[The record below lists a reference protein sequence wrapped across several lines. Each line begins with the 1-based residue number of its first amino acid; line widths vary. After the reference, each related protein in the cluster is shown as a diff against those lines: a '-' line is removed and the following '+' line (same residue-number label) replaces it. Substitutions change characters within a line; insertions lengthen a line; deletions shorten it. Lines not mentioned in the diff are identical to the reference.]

1 MDRQKVPPHICP
13 RVTADRALRWPPK
26 TDDPAGDPRAVLTPL
41 GALNQDRSVWPRG
54 DYDEEALVRYRDCLD
69 QLPPVRVDRASG
81 VLLDGFHRVKVWEGS
96 SAAPWCPCS
105 WQTAPRSNSWP

>member
-1 MDRQKVPPHICP
+1 MCDELIAGP
-13 RVTADRALRWPPK
+13 RASPASED
-26 TDDPAGDPRAVLTPL
+26 DDPAGDPRAVLTPL

-81 VLLDGFHRVKVWEGS
+81 VLLDGFHR
-96 SAAPWCPCS
+96 
-105 WQTAPRSNSWP
+105 